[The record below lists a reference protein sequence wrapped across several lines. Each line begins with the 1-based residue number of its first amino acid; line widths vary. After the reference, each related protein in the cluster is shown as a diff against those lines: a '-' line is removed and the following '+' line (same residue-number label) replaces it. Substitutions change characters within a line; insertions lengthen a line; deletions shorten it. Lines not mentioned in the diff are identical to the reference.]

1 MLLLTQQVLG
11 PWQYRHTRTHT
22 GAHAHT
28 YTRVRVHT
36 HIHRAHGH
44 TRARAHTQVRTC
56 THTCAAGMWACWNSP
71 CFSGDRRSLAAVL
84 ITFRVVLSNS
94 LIKSNSRAYFGSG
107 LRAGVIIAGELWRLE
122 WEAAGHVAFTVG
134 KQRVDTHSQLHF
146 HSGWSPGPG
155 DPAVPSRAGSSV
167 FS

>member
-1 MLLLTQQVLG
+1 MPLLTQVLG
-11 PWQYRHTRTHT
+11 SWQYRHTHTHGCACT
-22 GAHAHT
+22 HT
-28 YTRVRVHT
+28 YT
-36 HIHRAHGH
+36 GH
-44 TRARAHTQVRTC
+44 TGTRAHTQVRTC

-122 WEAAGHVAFTVG
+122 WEAARHVAFTVG
-134 KQRVDTHSQLHF
+134 KQRVDTHSQLRF

-155 DPAVPSRAGSSV
+155 DPAVPSRTGSSA